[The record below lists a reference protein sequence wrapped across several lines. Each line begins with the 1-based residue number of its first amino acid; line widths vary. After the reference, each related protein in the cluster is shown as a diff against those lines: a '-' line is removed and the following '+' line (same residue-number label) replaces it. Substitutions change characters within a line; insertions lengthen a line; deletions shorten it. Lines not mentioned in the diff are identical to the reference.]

1 MTTTAALTSAF
12 DLTGKVALVTGS
24 SRGLG
29 RSIAGAL
36 AAAGADLV
44 IVSRNQDACD
54 VAAREITELTGVRT
68 MAHACHVSHWDE
80 LDCLVDAVYER
91 FGRVDVLVNNA
102 GKSPLYESLLDIT
115 EELWNSVLGVNL
127 LGPFR
132 LSTLIGTRMADAGSG
147 SIINISTVGSV
158 LAEPSYLPY
167 AAAKSGLNT
176 ITRAFAKSFAPAVRV
191 NCIMPGPFRTDIMA
205 SWSDDQIAGMS
216 RRLPLGRVGEPADID
231 GAVLWL
237 AGGASAY
244 VTGQVF
250 AVDGGMSA

>member
-1 MTTTAALTSAF
+1 MSAAVPSAF
-12 DLTGKVALVTGS
+12 DLTGKVSLVTGG

-29 RSIAGAL
+29 RSMAGAL
-36 AAAGADLV
+36 AAAGAEIV
-44 IVSRNQDACD
+44 IVSRKQDSCEI
-54 VAAREITELTGVRT
+54 AAREIAQQTGVRT

-80 LDCLVDAVYER
+80 IDRLVDAVYER

-102 GKSPLYESLLDIT
+102 GKSPLYESLLEVT
-115 EELWNSVLGVNL
+115 EEMWNSVLGVNL

-132 LSTLIGTRMADAGSG
+132 LSTLIGTRMVEAGSG

-191 NCIMPGPFRTDIMA
+191 NCIMPGPFHTDVTA
-205 SWSDDQIAGMS
+205 SWSDDQIARIS
-216 RRLPLGRVGEPADID
+216 RGLPLGRIGEPADIN
-231 GAVLWL
+231 GAVVWL
-237 AGGASAY
+237 AGAASAY

-250 AVDGGMSA
+250 AVDGGLGA

>member
-1 MTTTAALTSAF
+1 
-12 DLTGKVALVTGS
+12 
-24 SRGLG
+24 
-29 RSIAGAL
+29 
-36 AAAGADLV
+36 
-44 IVSRNQDACD
+44 
-54 VAAREITELTGVRT
+54 
-68 MAHACHVSHWDE
+68 MAHACHVSRWDE
-80 LDCLVDAVYER
+80 VDRLVDAVYQR

-115 EELWNSVLGVNL
+115 EEMWNSVLGVNL

-132 LSTLIGTRMADAGSG
+132 LSTLIGTRMVEAGAG

-176 ITRAFAKSFAPAVRV
+176 ITRAFAKSFAPTVRV
-191 NCIMPGPFRTDIMA
+191 NCIMPGPFDTDVTA
-205 SWSDDQIAGMS
+205 SWSEDQRS
-216 RRLPLGRVGEPADID
+216 RISRSLPLGRVGDPADIN

>member
-1 MTTTAALTSAF
+1 MSAAVPSAF
-12 DLTGKVALVTGS
+12 DLTGKVALVTGG

-29 RSIAGAL
+29 RSMAGAL
-36 AAAGADLV
+36 AAAGAEIV
-44 IVSRNQDACD
+44 IVSRKQDSCEI
-54 VAAREITELTGVRT
+54 AAREIAEQTGVRT

-80 LDCLVDAVYER
+80 IDLLVDAVYQR

-115 EELWNSVLGVNL
+115 EELWNSVLAVNL
-127 LGPFR
+127 VGPFR
-132 LSTLIGTRMADAGSG
+132 LSTLIGTRMVEAGSG

-176 ITRAFAKSFAPAVRV
+176 ITRAFAKSFAPTVRV
-191 NCIMPGPFRTDIMA
+191 NCIMPGPFHTDVTA
-205 SWSDDQIAGMS
+205 SWSEDQIARMS
-216 RRLPLGRVGEPADID
+216 RNLPLGRIGDPADIN

-250 AVDGGMSA
+250 AVDGGMGA

>member
-1 MTTTAALTSAF
+1 MSAAVPSAF
-12 DLTGKVALVTGS
+12 DLTGKVALVTGG

-29 RSIAGAL
+29 RSMAGAL
-36 AAAGADLV
+36 AAAGAEIV
-44 IVSRNQDACD
+44 IVSRKQDSCEI
-54 VAAREITELTGVRT
+54 AAREIAEETGVHT

-80 LDCLVDAVYER
+80 IDRLVDAVYER

-132 LSTLIGTRMADAGSG
+132 LSTLIGTRMVEAGSG
-147 SIINISTVGSV
+147 SIINISTVGSI

-191 NCIMPGPFRTDIMA
+191 NCIMPGPFHTDVTA
-205 SWSDDQIAGMS
+205 SWSDDQIARMS
-216 RRLPLGRVGEPADID
+216 RNLPLGRVGEPADIN

>member
-1 MTTTAALTSAF
+1 MSAAVPSAF
-12 DLTGKVALVTGS
+12 DLTGKVALVTGG

-36 AAAGADLV
+36 AAAGAEIV
-44 IVSRNQDACD
+44 IVSRKQDSCEI
-54 VAAREITELTGVRT
+54 AAREIAEQTGVRT
-68 MAHACHVSHWDE
+68 MAHACHISHWDE
-80 LDCLVDAVYER
+80 IDRMVDAVYER
-91 FGRVDVLVNNA
+91 FERVDVLVNNA

-115 EELWNSVLGVNL
+115 EEMWNSVLGVNL

-132 LSTLIGTRMADAGSG
+132 LSTLIGTRMVEAGSG

-176 ITRAFAKSFAPAVRV
+176 ITRAFAKSFAPTVRV
-191 NCIMPGPFRTDIMA
+191 NCIMPGPFHTDVTA
-205 SWSDDQIAGMS
+205 SWSEDQIARIS
-216 RRLPLGRVGEPADID
+216 RGVPLGRVGDPDDIN

-237 AGGASAY
+237 AGAASAY

-250 AVDGGMSA
+250 AVDGGMGA

>member
-1 MTTTAALTSAF
+1 MSAAVPSAF
-12 DLTGKVALVTGS
+12 DLTGKVSLVTGG

-29 RSIAGAL
+29 RSMAGAL
-36 AAAGADLV
+36 AAAGAEIV
-44 IVSRNQDACD
+44 IVSRKQDSCEI
-54 VAAREITELTGVRT
+54 AAREIAQQTGVRT

-80 LDCLVDAVYER
+80 IERLVDAVYER

-115 EELWNSVLGVNL
+115 EEMWNSVLGVNL

-132 LSTLIGTRMADAGSG
+132 LSTLIGTRMVEAGSG

-176 ITRAFAKSFAPAVRV
+176 ITRAFAKSFAPTVRV
-191 NCIMPGPFRTDIMA
+191 NCIMPGPFHTDVTA
-205 SWSDDQIAGMS
+205 SWSEDQIARIS
-216 RRLPLGRVGEPADID
+216 RSVPLGRVGDPDDIN

-237 AGGASAY
+237 AGAASAY

-250 AVDGGMSA
+250 AVDGGMGA

>member
-1 MTTTAALTSAF
+1 MSAAVPSAF
-12 DLTGKVALVTGS
+12 DLTGKVALVTGG

-29 RSIAGAL
+29 RSMAGAL
-36 AAAGADLV
+36 AAAGAEIV
-44 IVSRNQDACD
+44 IVSRKQDSCEI
-54 VAAREITELTGVRT
+54 AAREIAEQTGVRT
-68 MAHACHVSHWDE
+68 MAHACHVSHWHEID
-80 LDCLVDAVYER
+80 LLVDAVYQR

-127 LGPFR
+127 VGPFR
-132 LSTLIGTRMADAGSG
+132 LATLIGTRMVEAGSG

-191 NCIMPGPFRTDIMA
+191 NCIMPGPFHTDVTA
-205 SWSDDQIAGMS
+205 SWSQDQIARMS
-216 RRLPLGRVGEPADID
+216 RNLPLGRIGEPADIN

-250 AVDGGMSA
+250 AVDGGMGA

>member
-1 MTTTAALTSAF
+1 MSAAVPSAF
-12 DLTGKVALVTGS
+12 DLTGKVALVTGG

-36 AAAGADLV
+36 AAAGADIV
-44 IVSRNQDACD
+44 IVSRKQDACD
-54 VAAREITELTGVRT
+54 IAAREIAEQTGVRT

-80 LDCLVDAVYER
+80 IDLLVDAVYER

-102 GKSPLYESLLDIT
+102 GKSPLYDSLLDIT

-132 LSTLIGTRMADAGSG
+132 LSTLIGTRMVEAGGG
-147 SIINISTVGSV
+147 SIINISTVGAV
-158 LAEPSYLPY
+158 LAEPAYLPY

-176 ITRAFAKSFAPAVRV
+176 ITRAFAKSFGPAVRV
-191 NCIMPGPFRTDIMA
+191 NCIMPGPFRTDIMD
-205 SWSDDQIAGMS
+205 SWSDDQIARTS
-216 RRLPLGRVGEPADID
+216 RSLPLGRVGEPADIN

>member
-1 MTTTAALTSAF
+1 MSAVAPPAF
-12 DLTGKVALVTGS
+12 DLTGKVALVTGG

-36 AAAGADLV
+36 AAAGAAIV
-44 IVSRNQDACD
+44 IVSRNQDSCD
-54 VAAREITELTGVRT
+54 IAAGQIAEQTGVPT
-68 MAHACHVSHWDE
+68 MARACHVSHWDE
-80 LDCLVDAVYER
+80 IDRLVDAVYKR

-102 GKSPLYESLLDIT
+102 GKSPLYETLLDIT
-115 EELWNSVLGVNL
+115 EEMWNSVLGVNL

-132 LSTLIGTRMADAGSG
+132 LSTLIGTRMVEAGSG

-176 ITRAFAKSFAPAVRV
+176 ITRAFAKSFAPTVRV
-191 NCIMPGPFRTDIMA
+191 NCVMPGPFHTDVTA
-205 SWSDDQIAGMS
+205 SWSEDQVARIS
-216 RRLPLGRVGEPADID
+216 RSVPLGRVGDPGDIN

-237 AGGASAY
+237 AGAASAY

-250 AVDGGMSA
+250 AVDGGMGA

>member
-1 MTTTAALTSAF
+1 MNAAVPSAF
-12 DLTGKVALVTGS
+12 DLTGKVAVITGG

-29 RSIAGAL
+29 RSMAGAL
-36 AAAGADLV
+36 AAAGADIV
-44 IVSRNQDACD
+44 IVSRKQEACEI
-54 VAAREITELTGVRT
+54 AAREIAEQTGVRT
-68 MAHACHVSHWDE
+68 MAHACHVSRWDE
-80 LDCLVDAVYER
+80 VDRLVDAAYQR

-115 EELWNSVLGVNL
+115 EEMWNSVLGVNL

-132 LSTLIGTRMADAGSG
+132 LSTLIGTRMVEAGAG

-176 ITRAFAKSFAPAVRV
+176 ITRAFAKSFAPTVRV
-191 NCIMPGPFRTDIMA
+191 NCIMPGPFDTDVTA
-205 SWSDDQIAGMS
+205 SWSEDQKS
-216 RRLPLGRVGEPADID
+216 RISRSLPLGRVGDPSDIN

>member
-1 MTTTAALTSAF
+1 MSAAVPPAF
-12 DLTGKVALVTGS
+12 DLTGKVALVTGG

-36 AAAGADLV
+36 AAAGAEIV
-44 IVSRNQDACD
+44 IASRKLDSCEI
-54 VAAREITELTGVRT
+54 AAREVAEQTGVRT

-80 LDCLVDAVYER
+80 IDRLVDAVYER

-115 EELWNSVLGVNL
+115 QEMWNSVLGVNL

-132 LSTLIGTRMADAGSG
+132 LSTLIGTRMVGAGTG

-176 ITRAFAKSFAPAVRV
+176 ITRAFAKSFAPTVRV
-191 NCIMPGPFRTDIMA
+191 NCIMPGPFHTDVTA
-205 SWSDDQIAGMS
+205 SWSEGQVARIS
-216 RRLPLGRVGEPADID
+216 RSVPLGRVGDPDDIN
-231 GAVLWL
+231 GAVVWL
-237 AGGASAY
+237 AGTASAY

-250 AVDGGMSA
+250 AVDGGMGA